1 MMRAPSWHCNIFFE
15 ASLERF
21 PKLSKKKKKK
31 RNLDFQPGN
40 VNDGT
45 NGLKG
50 NLFLSMLI
58 RGGDEASLIR
68 DKAIFM
74 QNEAELVRG
83 LLCQDF

>member
-1 MMRAPSWHCNIFFE
+1 MRSPSCHFNIFFE
-15 ASLERF
+15 SSLERF

-31 RNLDFQPGN
+31 RNLDFQARN

-74 QNEAELVRG
+74 QNE
-83 LLCQDF
+83 LCQDF

>member
-1 MMRAPSWHCNIFFE
+1 MMRAPSWHFNIFFE
-15 ASLERF
+15 SSLERF
-21 PKLSKKKKKK
+21 PKLSKKKK

-74 QNEAELVRG
+74 QNE
-83 LLCQDF
+83 LCQNF